1 MKLLTKIV
9 KLSERYHFLQSAIQ
23 DQSLMS
29 DQNKY
34 KSILS
39 ELKFLEPIHENFE
52 VYQKTENDL
61 KQCEDIVA
69 NETDLELKKMAKEE
83 AILLKENLE
92 KLESQFKI
100 LLIPPDPD
108 DDKNIILEIRAG
120 TGGEEASLFCG
131 DLFRMYCQ
139 FSEKKKWQ
147 IEVMDANKTGL
158 KGYKEISFLIK
169 GKQVFA
175 NLKYEMGTHR
185 VQRIP
190 ETESNGRIHTS
201 AVTVAVLPEV
211 EDTEITIKDSDL
223 KIDTYRASG
232 AGGQHVNTTDSAVRI
247 THIPTGTVV
256 TCQDEKSQIKN
267 KAKAMK
273 VLKARIYQQ
282 TQQQQ
287 KQEND
292 QSRKSQVGSGDR
304 SEKIRTYNFTQNR
317 ITDHRINLTLYNLT
331 EFLNGSLDEVIKSL
345 KIDENQKKLL
355 NLEDN

>member
-1 MKLLTKIV
+1 MKFLTKV
-9 KLSERYHFLQSAIQ
+9 VQLVERYHFLQGAIQ
-23 DQSLMS
+23 DQGLIS
-29 DQNKY
+29 DQRKY
-34 KSILS
+34 KSILQ
-39 ELKFLEPIHENFE
+39 ELKFLEPIYNNFE
-52 VYQKTENDL
+52 IYKKKENDL
-61 KQCEDIVA
+61 KQCDEILLHEKD
-69 NETDLELKKMAKEE
+69 NEMRQMAKEE
-83 AILLKENLE
+83 ENLLKENLNE
-92 KLESQFKI
+92 LEEQFKF

-108 DDKNIILEIRAG
+108 DEKNIIMEIRAG

-139 FSEKKKWQ
+139 FAEKKKWQ
-147 IEVMDANKTGL
+147 IDVISGSKTGL

-169 GKQVFA
+169 GKQVFS

-190 ETESNGRIHTS
+190 ETESSGRIHTS

-211 EDTEITIKDSDL
+211 EETEINIKESDL

-247 THIPTGTVV
+247 THIPSGTVV

-273 VLKARIYQQ
+273 VLQARIYQQ
-282 TQQQQ
+282 NQQQQ

-292 QSRKSQVGSGDR
+292 ASRKHQVGSGDR

-331 EFLNGSLDEVIKSL
+331 EFLNGNLTEVIKSL
-345 KIDENQKKLL
+345 KIDENQKKILD
-355 NLEDN
+355 LEK